1 MEEIYRDIPGYEGM
15 YQCSNLGNIK
25 ALRRE
30 YIAGNGSHHWTEEK
44 IMKQTLNGSGY
55 LQVQLHN
62 NGKIKTYIVHRI
74 IAEVFLPNPDKLPQV
89 NHKSEKKT
97 ENFVYVNYD
106 GTVDYGKSNLE
117 WCDNKY
123 NCNYG
128 TFKEKHKQLM
138 LKRWDKKGRKTQ
150 EEKDEYTK
158 QYMRQYYIKNREK
171 LLARQR
177 EYDKKKKAG

>member
-1 MEEIYRDIPGYEGM
+1 MEEIYRDIRGYEGM

-30 YIAGNGSHHWTEEK
+30 YIAGNGSHRWTEEK
-44 IMKQTLNGSGY
+44 ILKQCVNRGGY

-62 NGKIKTYIVHRI
+62 NGKLTTHRVHRI
-74 IAEVFLPNPDKLPQV
+74 IAETFIPNPDNLPQV
-89 NHKSEKKT
+89 NHKD
-97 ENFVYVNYD
+97 ENRQNNAID
-106 GTVDYGKSNLE
+106 NLE

-128 TFKEKHKQLM
+128 SYKEKHKQLM